1 MARRC
6 AGALLDLVLP
16 ADCLL
21 CGRPLPWRQ
30 RGGVCLPCWA
40 AVPWTPGLGLR
51 PAGALRAVLWA
62 AEYDGPV
69 RRLIH
74 GLKFDSMDYLGR
86 PLGEAAAAR
95 LAPLLDLARADLVL
109 PVPLHWWRRFRRGY
123 NQARLLAAPIA
134 RGAGLPLATAIL
146 SRRRA
151 GRRQLGL
158 TRPERLRALR
168 GCFAAR
174 RSRLAGLIRPALQ
187 GKDVL
192 LVDDVMTTGATLE
205 ACAKALLRGGAA
217 SVTGCVLARTP
228 RRD

>member
-1 MARRC
+1 M
-6 AGALLDLVLP
+6 LP

-21 CGRPLPWRQ
+21 CRRPLPWRQ
-30 RGGVCLPCWA
+30 RGGVCLSCWDG
-40 AVPWTPGLGLR
+40 VPWTPGLGLR

-62 AEYDGPV
+62 AADEGPV

-95 LAPLLDLARADLVL
+95 LAPLLDLARADLVV
-109 PVPLHWWRRFRRGY
+109 PVPLHWWRRLWRGY
-123 NQARLLAAPIA
+123 NQSGLLAAPIA
-134 RGAGLPLATAIL
+134 RSTGLPLVSGIL
-146 SRRRA
+146 SRPRA

-158 TRPERLRALR
+158 TRRERLLSLQ
-168 GCFAAR
+168 GCFTAG
-174 RSRLAGLIRPALQ
+174 RSRLAGVLRPRLQ
-187 GKDVL
+187 GKRVL

-205 ACAKALLRGGAA
+205 ACAGALLRGGAA

-228 RRD
+228 RPDG